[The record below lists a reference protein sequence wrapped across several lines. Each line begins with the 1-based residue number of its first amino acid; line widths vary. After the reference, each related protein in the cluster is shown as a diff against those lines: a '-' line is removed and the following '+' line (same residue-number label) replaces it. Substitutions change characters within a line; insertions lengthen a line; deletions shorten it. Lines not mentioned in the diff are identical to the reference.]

1 MTAPGLR
8 RTIAVELHKL
18 ATMRMTFGICAG
30 ALGLVATFTLVTL
43 VTAGPEPTDGLPGL
57 AGEDGQRLLLS
68 SGSFAAVAIVVLGI
82 LVTAGE
88 HRHRTIVASLLFEPR
103 RGRLLC
109 AKIAVVGAIGLVIGA
124 AASVIAVGV
133 GALGLRSRDIGLD
146 LGGGEVAAI
155 VVGTTCYVGVTAII
169 GCAVGALVREQ
180 VTAVVATLGVIW
192 IADPLIS
199 QVVADVGRF
208 GPGGLG
214 KSLTG
219 APVDDGLS
227 AVSAGIALTV
237 IALLLVLAASRGQRA
252 DVFT

>member
-1 MTAPGLR
+1 MQPGLR
-8 RTIAVELHKL
+8 RTILVEMHKL
-18 ATMRMTFGICAG
+18 GTMRMTGGICAG
-30 ALGLVATFTLVTL
+30 ALGIVVIFTLVTL
-43 VTAGPEPTDGLPGL
+43 VTGGPEPTDGLPGL
-57 AGEDGQRLLLS
+57 AGEEGQRLLLS

-88 HRHRTIVASLLFEPR
+88 YRHRTIVGSLLFEPR
-103 RGRLLC
+103 RSRLLWS
-109 AKIAVVGAIGLVIGA
+109 KIAVVAGISLVIGA
-124 AASVIAVGV
+124 VASALAVGV
-133 GALGLRSRDIGLD
+133 GALGLRSRGIGLD
-146 LGGGEVAAI
+146 LGSGELAAI
-155 VVGTTCYVGVTAII
+155 IAGTTCYVGVTAVI

-180 VTAVVATLGVIW
+180 ITAVVATLGVLW

-199 QVVADVGRF
+199 QVIPQVGRF

-227 AVSAGIALTV
+227 AVPAGLALTV
-237 IALLLVLAASRGQRA
+237 IALVLILAALRGQRA

>member
-1 MTAPGLR
+1 MAPGLR
-8 RTIAVELHKL
+8 RTISVELHKL
-18 ATMRMTFGICAG
+18 VTMRMTFWICAA
-30 ALGLVATFTLVTL
+30 ALGVVAFFTLVTL

-57 AGEDGQRLLLS
+57 AGEEGQRLLVS

-88 HRHRTIVASLLFEPR
+88 YRHRTIVGSLLFEPR
-103 RGRLLC
+103 RGRLLS
-109 AKIAVVGAIGLVIGA
+109 AKIAVVAAVGLVIGTA
-124 AASVIAVGV
+124 AGAIAVGV
-133 GALGLRSRDIGLD
+133 AALGLRSRDIGLV
-146 LGGGEVAAI
+146 LQSGEIAAI
-155 VVGTTCYVGVTAII
+155 VAGTTCYVCVTAVI

-180 VTAVVATLGVIW
+180 ITAVVATLGVIW

-199 QVVADVGRF
+199 QVVPAVGRF

-227 AVSAGIALTV
+227 AVPAGIALTA
-237 IALLLVLAASRGQRA
+237 IALLLILAAIRGQRA